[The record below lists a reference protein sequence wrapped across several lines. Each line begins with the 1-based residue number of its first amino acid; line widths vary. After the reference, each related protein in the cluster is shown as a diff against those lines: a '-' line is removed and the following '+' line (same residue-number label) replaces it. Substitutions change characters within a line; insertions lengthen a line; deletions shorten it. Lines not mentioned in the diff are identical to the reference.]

1 MRVLALVPYPYDTA
15 PGQRYRI
22 EQWDPLLKQSGIQI
36 TYEPF
41 RSDALHSL
49 LSRPGNTSKKV
60 LLTALESVLRLKVL
74 RQINDYDLV
83 YIYKEV
89 ALVGPALIEHYI
101 GLKNVPMVFDFDDAI
116 YLHSPYGTPA
126 NRYFRLLKF
135 PGKTREICSLASHV
149 IVGNAYLAEYASR
162 FNRNVTIVPSTIDTK
177 KYELNGLRPKGKRR
191 PVIGWSGSY
200 STLPHFDIVRRALTR
215 LAKKEQFRIRMIG
228 TATDY
233 EIDGVDV
240 ETILWQ
246 PETEVADL
254 APIDIGI
261 MPLPDDEWTR
271 GKCGQ
276 KALQYM
282 ALGIPTVCS
291 PVGAN
296 STIIKDEENGLLA
309 ETEDQW
315 VEQLTRL
322 LHSQSLRERLGKAG
336 RATIEAGYSLSL
348 HAPRVRQ
355 VFESAVK
362 QAGQAIRREP

>member
-22 EQWDPLLKQSGIQI
+22 EQWAPLLKQMGIQI
-36 TYEPF
+36 TFEPF
-41 RSDALHSL
+41 RSDVLHSL

-60 LLTALESVLRLKVL
+60 LLTALESVRRLKVL
-74 RQINDYDLV
+74 RVINDYDLV

-89 ALVGPALIEHYI
+89 ALVGPALIEHCI
-101 GLKNVPMVFDFDDAI
+101 GSKDVPMVFDFDDAI

-135 PGKTREICSLASHV
+135 PEKTRQICALASHV

-162 FNRNVTIVPSTIDTK
+162 FNRKVTIVPSTIDTE
-177 KYELNGLRPKGKRR
+177 KYEVNGLGAKGNR

-215 LAKKEQFRIRMIG
+215 LAKKEKFRIRMIG
-228 TATDY
+228 TTTDY

-240 ETILWQ
+240 EAILWRA
-246 PETEVADL
+246 ETEVADL
-254 APIDIGI
+254 ASIDIGI
-261 MPLPDDEWTR
+261 MPLPDDDWTR

-296 STIIKDEENGLLA
+296 STIIHDGENGLLA

-315 VEQLTRL
+315 IEKLTRL
-322 LHSQSLRERLGKAG
+322 LHSQRLRERLGQAG
-336 RATIEAGYSLSL
+336 RATVEAGYSLSL
-348 HAPRVRQ
+348 HAPRVCQ

-362 QAGQAIRREP
+362 QHRQIRRES